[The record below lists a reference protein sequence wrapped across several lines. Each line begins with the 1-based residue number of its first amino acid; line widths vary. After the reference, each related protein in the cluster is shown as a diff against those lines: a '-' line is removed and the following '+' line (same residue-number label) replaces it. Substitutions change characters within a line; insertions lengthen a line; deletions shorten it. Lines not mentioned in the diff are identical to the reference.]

1 MWSHSYVES
10 TAPNAMQVNSL
21 LERMRKVRQE
31 KAAAA
36 AAAAAAPPAVTNAIT
51 TVSAA
56 NAASRDAPVSSV
68 ADADTAGSGGGVV
81 SSSLLTGVTVPAP
94 PPVFASPSSA
104 RLEYRDNA
112 KDPLCV
118 SFTCDMVV
126 PVLNT
131 LLSDHQRGS
140 PSTVAAAAAAA
151 SESLNGAVVP
161 MMKEAVD
168 SIDTT
173 GGDARDVNT
182 SSSASAKIPGAGRDS
197 SGRESH
203 PIVVAKAVVRLRE
216 VLAAQGPPPMPQKTT
231 VESASSST
239 TGTATAAGASVSS
252 LHPSSASLFDDAAY
266 NTACAMARVDVSGA
280 VRPICRDV
288 NYYTRVGRISQGVY
302 GVVFRAVTTAD
313 YERQHRQQSRHRVTR
328 QGSAASSAAPP
339 RAHVRTYALKHI
351 KKMWLEDSQVGLP
364 PYLMREIDLL
374 LRLQHPNIMGALELV
389 LLDPTPV
396 PRRLESPPKS
406 CSSSSSSS
414 ESPPS
419 SSSSESPSTEQH
431 TEEAVVCDRAL
442 RRLRSTAEDT
452 TGQSLAKKEKI
463 DNAEEPLPQREEARP
478 ATQAQT
484 TSEKGTAQ
492 DAAVT
497 RPLAAVGAASKAK
510 DVFLVMDYCP
520 YDLGSYM
527 RRYATVAEL
536 HGDGGDCK
544 SSYASAQVPYFHIT
558 PRNAHPQA
566 AVSYVARAKSIVYQI
581 LRAVAF
587 LHDSRILHRDLK
599 TSNVLLGE
607 DGYVKVCD
615 FGLGRLYREG
625 QALTPTVV
633 TLMYRAPELHFGV
646 VDYSHKM
653 DIWSVGCIFAEL
665 FLRRPLFHASTDSH
679 HLLAVCEV
687 LGIPTEESFPG
698 LYHLPQTKTMMQ
710 SLPRWNRTSRL
721 ASLFQRGAVLPT
733 VAHGDVPVA
742 AEGALLPESGVD
754 LLASVLQWNPRR
766 RPSAAEALQHSF
778 FKEEP
783 LPCAPAELM
792 KPMPWMDAA
801 TVAGHAMPASA
812 LVREDRR
819 DQPGSRGSQDGPST
833 TMQMAP
839 GTTGRPSSATVPPA
853 MQHVADIP
861 SGVEVTV
868 GAVSSAC
875 EGATAAAPLAS
886 ASPNTFPGSSR
897 NVVVSDIVGDRYQQA
912 IGTRDYSGSDGDLA
926 EEDEGEQRLQLHTRR
941 STRDQAED
949 DDDSDAEAERV
960 GRQVRLLASQD
971 RDA

>member
-1 MWSHSYVES
+1 
-10 TAPNAMQVNSL
+10 MQVNSL

-36 AAAAAAPPAVTNAIT
+36 AAAAAAPPAVTNAT
-51 TVSAA
+51 ATVPAA
-56 NAASRDAPVSSV
+56 NAAIRDAPVSSA
-68 ADADTAGSGGGVV
+68 ADADTAGGGGVV

-118 SFTCDMVV
+118 PFTCDMVV
-126 PVLNT
+126 PVLNA
-131 LLSDHQRGS
+131 LLSNQQHGS
-140 PSTVAAAAAAA
+140 TSTVAAAA
-151 SESLNGAVVP
+151 SGGLNGAVVP
-161 MMKEAVD
+161 MMTEAVN
-168 SIDTT
+168 SIDAT
-173 GGDARDVNT
+173 GGDTRDV
-182 SSSASAKIPGAGRDS
+182 SALSSASAEIPGAGRDS
-197 SGRESH
+197 SGKESQS
-203 PIVVAKAVVRLRE
+203 IVVAKAVVRMRE
-216 VLAAQGPPPMPQKTT
+216 VLAAQGPPQMPQKAA
-231 VESASSST
+231 VESVPSITA
-239 TGTATAAGASVSS
+239 TGTATAAGAPVSS
-252 LHPSSASLFDDAAY
+252 LRPSSASLFADAAY
-266 NTACAMARVDVSGA
+266 NTACAVARVDVSGA

-328 QGSAASSAAPP
+328 PGSAASSAAAPP
-339 RAHVRTYALKHI
+339 GHVRTYALKHI

-396 PRRLESPPKS
+396 PRRLASPPKS
-406 CSSSSSSS
+406 CS
-414 ESPPS
+414 PS
-419 SSSSESPSTEQH
+419 SSSSESPSSSSSLSSESPSTEQH
-431 TEEAVVCDRAL
+431 AEEAAECDRAL

-452 TGQSLAKKEKI
+452 AGQNLAKKAKI

-484 TSEKGTAQ
+484 KGEKGAAQ
-492 DAAVT
+492 DAAAT

-527 RRYATVAEL
+527 RRYATAAEL
-536 HGDGGDCK
+536 YGDGDDCK
-544 SSYASAQVPYFHIT
+544 STHASAQVPYFHIT

-566 AVSYVARAKSIVYQI
+566 AASYVARAKSIVYQI

-653 DIWSVGCIFAEL
+653 DVWSVGCIFAEL

-766 RPSAAEALQHSF
+766 RPSAAEALQHPF

-792 KPMPWMDAA
+792 RPMPWMDAA
-801 TVAGHAMPASA
+801 IAACNAAPSAA
-812 LVREDRR
+812 LVPEDRR
-819 DQPGSRGSQDGPST
+819 DQPGSRGSQGCPST
-833 TMQMAP
+833 ATHMAP
-839 GTTGRPSSATVPPA
+839 STTGRPSSASVPPA

-861 SGVEVTV
+861 SGVEATV
-868 GAVSSAC
+868 AAVSSAS
-875 EGATAAAPLAS
+875 EGATAASPLAS
-886 ASPNTFPGSSR
+886 ASPDTFLGGSRS
-897 NVVVSDIVGDRYQQA
+897 VFVSDTVGGGYQQA
-912 IGTRDYSGSDGDLA
+912 ISTRDYSGSDGDLA
-926 EEDEGEQRLQLHTRR
+926 EEDEEEQRLQLHTRR
-941 STRDQAED
+941 STRDQVED
-949 DDDSDAEAERV
+949 DDDSDAETERV
-960 GRQVRLLASQD
+960 GRQARFLANQD
-971 RDA
+971 RDE

>member
-1 MWSHSYVES
+1 
-10 TAPNAMQVNSL
+10 MQVNSL

-36 AAAAAAPPAVTNAIT
+36 AAAAATATAAAPLAVTNAT
-51 TVSAA
+51 ATVPAA
-56 NAASRDAPVSSV
+56 NAASRDAPVSSA
-68 ADADTAGSGGGVV
+68 ADADTAGGGGVV
-81 SSSLLTGVTVPAP
+81 SSSFLTGVTVPAP

-112 KDPLCV
+112 RDPLCV
-118 SFTCDMVV
+118 PFTCDMVV
-126 PVLNT
+126 PVLNA

-140 PSTVAAAAAAA
+140 TSTVAAAT
-151 SESLNGAVVP
+151 SGGLNGAVVP
-161 MMKEAVD
+161 MMMEAVD
-168 SIDTT
+168 SIDAT
-173 GGDARDVNT
+173 GGDARDVST
-182 SSSASAKIPGAGRDS
+182 LSSASAAIPGAGRDS
-197 SGRESH
+197 SGKENQ
-203 PIVVAKAVVRLRE
+203 PIVVAKAVVRMRE
-216 VLAAQGPPPMPQKTT
+216 VLAALGPPQMPQKTT
-231 VESASSST
+231 VESVPSITT
-239 TGTATAAGASVSS
+239 TGTATAASASVSS
-252 LHPSSASLFDDAAY
+252 LRPSSASLFADAAY
-266 NTACAMARVDVSGA
+266 NTACAVARVDVSGA
-280 VRPICRDV
+280 IRPICRDV

-313 YERQHRQQSRHRVTR
+313 YERQHRQQSRHRVAR
-328 QGSAASSAAPP
+328 PGSAASSAAVPSA
-339 RAHVRTYALKHI
+339 RVRTYALKHI

-396 PRRLESPPKS
+396 PRRLASPPES
-406 CSSSSSSS
+406 CSPSSSS
-414 ESPPS
+414 ESSSS

-431 TEEAVVCDRAL
+431 AEEATECDRAL
-442 RRLRSTAEDT
+442 RRLRSTTEDT
-452 TGQSLAKKEKI
+452 AGQNLAKKAKI
-463 DNAEEPLPQREEARP
+463 DNAEEPPPQREEARP
-478 ATQAQT
+478 ATQAQPT
-484 TSEKGTAQ
+484 GEKGTAQ
-492 DAAVT
+492 DAAAT

-527 RRYATVAEL
+527 RRYATAAEL

-544 SSYASAQVPYFHIT
+544 STRASAQVPYFHIT

-566 AVSYVARAKSIVYQI
+566 AASYVARAKSIVYQI

-599 TSNVLLGE
+599 TSNVLLRE

-653 DIWSVGCIFAEL
+653 DVWSVGCIFAEL

-766 RPSAAEALQHSF
+766 RPSAAEALQHPF

-792 KPMPWMDAA
+792 RPMPWMDAA
-801 TVAGHAMPASA
+801 AAAGNAMPSSV

-819 DQPGSRGSQDGPST
+819 GQPGSRGSQDGLST
-833 TMQMAP
+833 ATQMAP
-839 GTTGRPSSATVPPA
+839 STTGRPSSESVPPA

-861 SGVEVTV
+861 SGVEATV
-868 GAVSSAC
+868 AAVSSAS
-875 EGATAAAPLAS
+875 EGATAASPLAR
-886 ASPNTFPGSSR
+886 ASPDTFPGGSR
-897 NVVVSDIVGDRYQQA
+897 SVVVSDTVGGRYQQA
-912 IGTRDYSGSDGDLA
+912 IATRDYSGSDGDFA
-926 EEDEGEQRLQLHTRR
+926 EEDEEKQRLQLHTRR

-949 DDDSDAEAERV
+949 DDDSDAETERV
-960 GRQVRLLASQD
+960 GRQARLLANQD
-971 RDA
+971 RDE